1 MRSTCRHCFGSCMLI
16 KTPCVECQGKGKTVQ
31 RKRVIV
37 PVPAGRT
44 DCFLDAKNVA
54 YYDKELIFFK
64 LGG

>member
-44 DCFLDAKNVA
+44 FAFPTQGVLHVMMRN
-54 YYDKELIFFK
+54 
-64 LGG
+64 